1 MTLHNYIKLFEEKR
15 IRAVWYKNK
24 DKCYFSKVNVVIV
37 LTDSVNSTEA
47 MVKFC

>member
-1 MTLHNYIKLFEEKR
+1 MTLHNYIKMFEEKR

-24 DKCYFSKVNVVIV
+24 DNFFSKVNVVIV